1 MKCPLPLLFVAMAVL
16 SQPAFAQQ
24 SGTTKV
30 APPVDAEVTVS
41 AIRRLAELRK
51 EMLAAEDR
59 FIAKYNELNKEREYA
74 ITCNDEAH
82 TGSRFLRRVCRP
94 EFVSNATG
102 YEARQW
108 FRGSYSPPAPV
119 IIESKTAGF
128 RQNLLDL
135 ASHDAELRWL
145 AVVHDDLKKRYDEL
159 LSRTVGAGSPN
170 E

>member
-1 MKCPLPLLFVAMAVL
+1 MKCPLPLLFVALAAL
-16 SQPAFAQQ
+16 SQPAFAQE

-30 APPVDAEVTVS
+30 APSVDAEVTVS

-59 FIAKYNELNKEREYA
+59 FIAKYNELNKERQYA
-74 ITCNDEAH
+74 ISCINEAS

-102 YEARQW
+102 YEAREW
-108 FRGSYSPPAPV
+108 FRNSYSPPAPV
-119 IIESKTAGF
+119 IIDSQRAGF
-128 RQNLLDL
+128 RKNLLDL
-135 ASHDAELRWL
+135 ATQSADLRRF
-145 AVVHDDLKKRYDEL
+145 AVEHDDLKKRYDEL
-159 LSRTVGAGSPN
+159 LRRTVGASSPT